1 MIKYPILPAALLSLS
16 QPVLANCDYATDLL
30 EQAYDLHAQGNAVD
44 TEKRLVTKALR
55 HCPQMPYAHNYLAS
69 LLEDERNYPQ
79 AVYHYKQAL
88 KIKPDFS
95 EAWYGLGET
104 YYKQDQFPLSL
115 EAHLHACQTDKDS
128 KQRITELLKNNRF
141 AVTEAGQILNKESL
155 LLLYDKRKQQR
166 IADMISDCGLRGF
179 VVVPSAVFRNFSFDT
194 GKASLQPGSERQM
207 DELAAALR
215 QLSPPVID
223 IQGHTDNQRFRHQSQ
238 AESDRLNQKLSEQ
251 RAATVA
257 KALEQ
262 RGVSSSRIQSQGF
275 GPSKP
280 AQGYSSA
287 DWDKN
292 RRVEI
297 KVN

>member
-1 MIKYPILPAALLSLS
+1 MTKYPLLPAALLSLS
-16 QPVLANCDYATDLL
+16 QAVFANCDLATDLL
-30 EQAYDLHAQGNAVD
+30 YQAYDLHAQRNAVE
-44 TEKRLVTKALR
+44 TEKRLLTKALR
-55 HCPQMPYAHNYLAS
+55 YCPQMPHAHNYLAS

-79 AVYHYKQAL
+79 AVYHYKRAL

-115 EAHLHACQTDKDS
+115 EAHLHACQTDGDS
-128 KQRITELLKNNRF
+128 KQRIKALLKNNRF

-155 LLLYDKRKQQR
+155 LLLYDKRQRQR
-166 IADMISDCGLRGF
+166 IARLIKACGFRTL
-179 VVVPSAVFRNFSFDT
+179 VVVPVAVFRNFSFDT

-215 QLSPPVID
+215 QLGPPVIE
-223 IQGHTDNQRFRHQSQ
+223 IQGHTDNQLFRQKSQ
-238 AESDRLNQKLSEQ
+238 TESDRLNQKLSEQ

-257 KALEQ
+257 KALER
-262 RGVSSSRIQSQGF
+262 RGVSSSRIQGF

-280 AQGYSSA
+280 AQGYTTA

-297 KVN
+297 KVD